1 MKSHTTSFS
10 LNWKLLFYLEC
21 TGDIGCAYVC
31 IYIRVCVCA
40 CTHSYLYK
48 LFFFFASRRFLWKI
62 IPILSVWSSDLLD
75 VVNDRYKQLCFGI
88 SFA

>member
-1 MKSHTTSFS
+1 MHMFV
-10 LNWKLLFYLEC
+10 F
-21 TGDIGCAYVC
+21 
-31 IYIRVCVCA
+31 IYVCVCA
-40 CTHSYLYK
+40 RAHIATFTSF
-48 LFFFFASRRFLWKI
+48 FFFFASRRFLWKI